1 MILHHHGIHIK
12 TCFNSNISGYSQFY
26 FTRIHQQ
33 DVSNQDS
40 VYFDK
45 PELVG
50 GPINQKG
57 NNQSYIT
64 FASSEIAYLTSF
76 HQAESRSH
84 LNLFATYYKKKQW
97 TKPIIIDNLACICN
111 TMHPAISADGSFMIF
126 SSDRG
131 SEEGDA
137 DLWMA
142 LKQEDGSFGG
152 LINLSGINSSGN
164 EITPFLAGNDTL
176 YFASDGLGGKGG
188 YDLFVSVRSG
198 GIWKQPY
205 PLWELN
211 STCIMQNQYRKH

>member
-1 MILHHHGIHIK
+1 MPGYNNKISIFLIILIFLSDSFLLFSQEDRRWQQPQNI
-12 TCFNSNISGYSQFY
+12 TIMNTNEDDFAPSWNPYQNLLYFNSNISGYSQFY

-111 TMHPAISADGSFMIF
+111 TM
-126 SSDRG
+126 
-131 SEEGDA
+131 
-137 DLWMA
+137 
-142 LKQEDGSFGG
+142 Q
-152 LINLSGINSSGN
+152 
-164 EITPFLAGNDTL
+164 FLPTA
-176 YFASDGLGGKGG
+176 
-188 YDLFVSVRSG
+188 VS
-198 GIWKQPY
+198 
-205 PLWELN
+205 
-211 STCIMQNQYRKH
+211 